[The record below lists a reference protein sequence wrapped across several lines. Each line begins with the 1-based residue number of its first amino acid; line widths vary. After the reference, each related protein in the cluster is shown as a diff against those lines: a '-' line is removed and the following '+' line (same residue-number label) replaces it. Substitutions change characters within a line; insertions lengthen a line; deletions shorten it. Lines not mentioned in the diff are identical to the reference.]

1 MVLAYPLSLRQVDL
15 PHRYAH
21 PIVGVSLASATVMEF
36 VSLDEKHPQAV
47 LLRPGDVYVLL
58 HDARY
63 NYKHGIAYRDI
74 DLWRDEEGA
83 IRQLYR
89 GTRVSI
95 TFRRMLSTTSELSV
109 EA

>member
-1 MVLAYPLSLRQVDL
+1 L

-36 VSLDEKHPQAV
+36 VSLHNERQHAV
-47 LLRPGDVYVLL
+47 LVRPGDVYVLL

-74 DLWRDEEGA
+74 DLWRDEEGE
-83 IRQLYR
+83 IRKLYR
-89 GTRVSI
+89 GTRISI
-95 TFRRMLSTTSELSV
+95 TFRRMLSMTTELLLD
-109 EA
+109 A